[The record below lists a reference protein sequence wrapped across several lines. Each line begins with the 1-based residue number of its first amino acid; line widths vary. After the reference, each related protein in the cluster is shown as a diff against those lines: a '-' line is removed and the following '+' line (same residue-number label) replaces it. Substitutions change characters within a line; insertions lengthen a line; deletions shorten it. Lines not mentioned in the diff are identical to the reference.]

1 MQVSDFEKEKWN
13 QIVVRYE
20 SMTNVPESKIEEE
33 WDAYLLE
40 VFGYSRLAGEIEHQ
54 RSVQIGSTMRIIPDI
69 IVKNKQVDLFD
80 LELKK
85 YDAELTPSM
94 EEQLRSYLH
103 NLDLSVGVLVCHALY
118 IYIYVNKELKKV
130 RIDFTKNNPLGF
142 DFVHLF
148 RRQNFSKE
156 QVIEYVNDY
165 NNHAE
170 EIRELKAEL
179 SEEYALMILKD
190 FFSDAYSAEAIDAVL
205 SSIRI
210 IVDPDG
216 DGGTGGGGTGDG
228 GASGIGKATAIK
240 LFYRKGYNIR
250 PSATTYAAKNKGGE
264 IYWANPPQRL
274 VHENWYIILDDTIAK
289 KVRLFVIPAST
300 FSTSDFRI
308 RKDKPNYIDMSIQY
322 NDSSFPDIKSSVKL
336 ARFLKDTIDY

>member
-13 QIVVRYE
+13 QIVARYK

-54 RSVQIGSTMRIIPDI
+54 RSVQIGSTIRIIPDI
-69 IVKNKQVDLFD
+69 IVKNKQGDLFD

-85 YDAELTPSM
+85 YDAELTPST
-94 EEQLRSYLH
+94 EDQLKSYLH
-103 NLDLSVGVLVCHALY
+103 NLDLSVGVLVCQALY

-130 RIDFTKNNPLGF
+130 RIDFTENNPLGF

-148 RRQNFSKE
+148 KRQNFSKE

-165 NNHAE
+165 NNHAD
-170 EIRELKAEL
+170 EIEELKAEL

-210 IVDPDG
+210 IIDSLPDSGG
-216 DGGTGGGGTGDG
+216 DGGNNGKKVKKL
-228 GASGIGKATAIK
+228 GKAVAIK
-240 LFYRKGYNIR
+240 LFYKKGYNIR
-250 PSATTYAAKNKGGE
+250 PSATTYAAKNSGGE
-264 IYWANPPQRL
+264 IYWANPPKKL
-274 VHENWYIILDDTIAK
+274 IHENWYIILDDNIAK
-289 KVRLFVIPAST
+289 KVRLFVIPANT
-300 FSTSDFRI
+300 FSISDLRT

-322 NDSSFPDIKSSVKL
+322 NDSSFSDIKSSVKL

>member
-13 QIVVRYE
+13 QIVARYK

-54 RSVQIGSTMRIIPDI
+54 RSVQIGSTIRIIPDI
-69 IVKNKQVDLFD
+69 IVKNKQGDLFD

-85 YDAELTPSM
+85 YDAELTPST
-94 EEQLRSYLH
+94 EDQLKSYLH
-103 NLDLSVGVLVCHALY
+103 NLDLSVGVLVCQALY

-130 RIDFTKNNPLGF
+130 RIDFTENNPLGF

-148 RRQNFSKE
+148 KRQNYSKE
-156 QVIEYVNDY
+156 KIIEYVTDY
-165 NNHAE
+165 INHAD
-170 EIRELKAEL
+170 EIKKLRAEL

-210 IVDPDG
+210 NVEPVPD
-216 DGGTGGGGTGDG
+216 GGGGTGDEG
-228 GASGIGKATAIK
+228 GNGIGKAAAIK
-240 LFYRKGYNIR
+240 LFYQKGYNIR

-264 IYWANPPQRL
+264 IYWANPPKRL
-274 VHENWYIILDDTIAK
+274 IYENWYIILDDTITK
-289 KVRLFVIPAST
+289 KLRLFVIPANT
-300 FSTSDFRI
+300 FSISDLRI

-322 NDSSFPDIKSSVKL
+322 NDSSFSDIKSSVKL
-336 ARFLKDTIDY
+336 ARFLKNTIDY